1 MIATGKL
8 KELRK
13 LSVENSRL
21 PLLNNIRSKKK
32 TRLTSLAMGNPTGF
46 CFHRCQVKAS
56 PGCDFG
62 TRFFYTWQ
70 ALIGRGIFK
79 R

>member
-21 PLLNNIRSKKK
+21 PLLNNIRSKK

-46 CFHRCQVKAS
+46 CFHRAETIKNAHN
-56 PGCDFG
+56 
-62 TRFFYTWQ
+62 
-70 ALIGRGIFK
+70 
-79 R
+79 